1 MNKSEIIKRILN
13 NEQLNISSIL
23 FLRDKL
29 RTMNIYDT
37 NVDGIKTVIEYYDDK
52 NLIKSISIGGESI
65 ISFKNLINKFKNY
78 RTAFNWRDNYTLISF
93 DNDRIELKIEGNAE
107 IKKDK
112 IIATDPYGNSKSYNI
127 EDFYFNSI
135 KVNL

>member
-1 MNKSEIIKRILN
+1 MKKSEIIKRILN

-78 RTAFNWRDNYTLISF
+78 RIAFNWRDNYTLISF